1 MRKVDTLG
9 MTAVAMLFGGLVTF
23 ISEDHYLPLWAAW
36 IVGPL
41 LWYLG
46 FAVALVWGYRRFF
59 DAPEEQEAERRVE
72 QPQTTT
78 VVVMRQEPPRPNF
91 GRGPVGVLHEIPS
104 MGGFIY

>member
-1 MRKVDTLG
+1 MRKLDTLG
-9 MTAVAMLFGGLVTF
+9 FTAVAMLFGGLVTF

-41 LWYLG
+41 LWYFG
-46 FAVALVWGYRRFF
+46 FAVALVWGYRRFL
-59 DAPEEQEAERRVE
+59 DAPREEKAESRVE
-72 QPQTTT
+72 QPQTVI
-78 VVVMRQEPPRPNF
+78 VVHREAARANF